1 MPRRVRTPARRAVRA
16 TPGRRKAPKI
26 NVWKVLGVA
35 FRKRNIGLAM
45 RVLGMR
51 RQVRGIT
58 RAHLPQT
65 SAARRQIKKLRR

>member
-1 MPRRVRTPARRAVRA
+1 MPRRIRTPARRAVRA

-26 NVWKVLGVA
+26 RIWKVLGVA

-45 RVLGMR
+45 RALGMR
-51 RQVRGIT
+51 KQVRGIV

-65 SAARRQIKKLRR
+65 SAARRQLKRFRW